1 MLDTKFFKL
10 EFQSAKKVG
19 CPNSPGSSRQEIKV
33 KRRLDTVKGKKCEKE
48 CKYDM
53 GDLVTLKLMGQAHGS
68 VMKDFNDIFRLSYVI
83 VTSYNMIP
91 FLGLP

>member
-1 MLDTKFFKL
+1 
-10 EFQSAKKVG
+10 
-19 CPNSPGSSRQEIKV
+19 
-33 KRRLDTVKGKKCEKE
+33 
-48 CKYDM
+48 M

-91 FLGLP
+91 ILGLP